1 MTQIK
6 RIQYME
12 QLLDQSEKIIQEFS
26 DALDAYQKIQDTIQE
41 LSDYYTGADWREDY
55 EADCAGKLPQNLKRG
70 VLSEDAVYNLLAENE
85 WLKKQLAAYG
95 ISDKALQISD
105 QLVDRQP
112 PD

>member
-41 LSDYYTGADWREDY
+41 LGSLTLTLTQ
-55 EADCAGKLPQNLKRG
+55 KPL
-70 VLSEDAVYNLLAENE
+70 
-85 WLKKQLAAYG
+85 
-95 ISDKALQISD
+95 
-105 QLVDRQP
+105 
-112 PD
+112 